1 MYFNLSKTKINLY
14 YIARFISHRAVD
26 TRCLGYG
33 NEPVNIVWG
42 KLVPCYDCA
51 LSAFICS

>member
-1 MYFNLSKTKINLY
+1 MSFNPSETKINLY
-14 YIARFISHRAVD
+14 YIARFISYRAVD
-26 TRCLGYG
+26 TRYLSYG

-42 KLVPCYDCA
+42 KLIPCYDCA